1 MSFFCSKPNHSLH
14 SLILVCTDKCCP
26 NNEAICHYCLYENHS
41 GHMVIPIEIFL
52 TSFQANLCQKSPNY
66 DLMKLK
72 TRITNFSEIE
82 EKYLQKLND
91 FQKSFNI
98 IIETLKSKLISI
110 FDADSEL
117 FFLQK
122 AHQILDLQR
131 DFEKGLPKTTE
142 GLQRIITTC
151 MDFLSKSEE
160 KNLADSS
167 LFDLKCLNNALD
179 LSLSRLSMFDS
190 KLSKIIQKTLKSL
203 DTDFRF
209 VLSQISIV
217 ISKILFI
224 NFNDFLHNFSFF
236 S

>member
-1 MSFFCSKPNHSLH
+1 MSFFCSKPNHSTH
-14 SLILVCTDKCCP
+14 NLILVCTDKRCCS
-26 NNEAICHYCLYENHS
+26 NEAICHYCLYENHS

-52 TSFQANLCQKSPNY
+52 TSFQTNLCQKTPNY

-72 TRITNFSEIE
+72 TRISNFSEIKD
-82 EKYLQKLND
+82 KYLQNLND

-98 IIETLKSKLISI
+98 IIETLKSKLLDI
-110 FDADSEL
+110 FNTDSEL

-131 DFEKGLPKTTE
+131 DFQQGLPKSTE
-142 GLQRIITTC
+142 GLQKLISTC
-151 MDFLSKSEE
+151 LEFLLKSEE
-160 KNLADSS
+160 KTLADSS

-190 KLSKIIQKTLKSL
+190 KLSKIIQKTLKAL

-209 VLSQISIV
+209 VLNQISIV
-217 ISKILFI
+217 
-224 NFNDFLHNFSFF
+224 NN
-236 S
+236 